1 MRKPLVLSAGLHALV
16 IALLFL
22 GMPGFGQRDDAPAL
36 PDALVVDVL
45 TVDDVTNV
53 PPRAPESAPK
63 PAPKPAPASRPE
75 ASPEAASDPAPR
87 PARLQPTP
95 APESL
100 PAPAPLTAEAP
111 PTGAP
116 APAPEMLAAR
126 PEAKPASPRQPEPVV
141 EAETSPPS
149 PAPDPPPSRTVAEPA
164 EPEPAQEADTAPDF
178 QSVLRAV
185 AGLQR
190 PEPSPPM
197 PEPDRADDE
206 PRSFDALIS
215 EALNGEAVSHAPGRS
230 FDPDRP
236 MTISE
241 IDEVR
246 RQIERCWNVPAGAR
260 EARDLVVTVR
270 VEMAPDGRPRMAEIV
285 EDRRLGNDG
294 YYRAAAESALRAVL
308 NDRCHPFRLPPDK
321 YERWKTMTLIFN
333 PKDMVGS

>member
-1 MRKPLVLSAGLHALV
+1 MRKPLVLSAALHALV
-16 IALLFL
+16 IALLIL
-22 GMPGFGQRDDAPAL
+22 GVPSFGKRDNALAL

-53 PPRAPESAPK
+53 PPRAPQSAPK
-63 PAPKPAPASRPE
+63 PAPKPAPE
-75 ASPEAASDPAPR
+75 AKPEAAPDPAPR
-87 PARLQPTP
+87 PARLQPPP
-95 APESL
+95 APEPL
-100 PAPAPLTAEAP
+100 PAPAPVTAEAP
-111 PTGAP
+111 PTAV
-116 APAPEMLAAR
+116 PAPEMLAVR
-126 PEAKPASPRQPEPVV
+126 PAAKPASPRQPEPEPEPNA
-141 EAETSPPS
+141 EAETSPTP

-164 EPEPAQEADTAPDF
+164 EPEPAQEADPAPDF

-190 PEPSPPM
+190 PEPSPAM
-197 PEPDRADDE
+197 PEPDRAGDE

-215 EALNGEAVSHAPGRS
+215 EALNGEAVSHTPGRS